1 MERILG
7 ILRGFVEAKALYLA
21 ADIGVADL
29 IAEGV
34 DEVDQLAKRSG
45 CDEDALLRVLRA
57 LCSIEV
63 FAEPSEGRFTL
74 GRDGEC
80 LRSGVTGSLRN
91 WIRINGGPI
100 FRAFADAEYSLRTGK
115 PSFGEAHG
123 ASFFDYL
130 ERDPHDGPI
139 FDAAMS
145 DFVSQANE
153 TLLDVYGFDGVRTVV
168 DVGGG
173 SGALVAEILRRH
185 PSIRGVLFDQPHVVE
200 RAREGTVLAGL
211 DGRLEIAGGSF
222 FERIVGGADAYIL
235 SWILHDWND
244 PEALMILGACRRAM
258 RPGAR
263 LLIFEAIIPDHDEP
277 HFSRFG
283 DIVMLVALGGRE
295 RTRREYER
303 LLNRSGFALRRVI
316 ETASPRSLLEAEA
329 IEVADV

>member
-1 MERILG
+1 MERVLG
-7 ILRGFVEAKALYLA
+7 VLRGFVEAKALFLA
-21 ADIGVADL
+21 AEVGVADL

-34 DEVDQLAKRSG
+34 DEVGELARRSG

-57 LCSIEV
+57 LCSLEV
-63 FAEPSEGRFTL
+63 FDEPAERRFTL

-115 PSFGEAHG
+115 PSFGVAHG
-123 ASFFDYL
+123 ASFFEYL
-130 ERDPHDGPI
+130 GRDRRDGPI
-139 FDAAMS
+139 FDAAMT
-145 DFVSQANE
+145 DFASQANT

-173 SGALVAEILRRH
+173 SGALVREILRRH
-185 PSIRGVLFDQPHVVE
+185 PSMRGVLFDQPHVAE
-200 RAREGTVLAGL
+200 RARETTALAGL
-211 DGRLEIAGGSF
+211 DGRLEVVGGSF
-222 FERIVGGADAYIL
+222 FERVVGGGDAYLL

-244 PEALMILGACRRAM
+244 PEALRILGACRRAM

-263 LLIFEAIIPDHDEP
+263 LLIFEAVIPDHDKP

-295 RTRREYER
+295 RTRREYEL

-316 ETASPRSLLEAEA
+316 ETASPRSLIEAEA
-329 IEVADV
+329 VGVSDV